1 MNYKHLLAVLFVGLL
16 VLVAVPLIGA
26 DEKPAAETEAVT
38 TAAGTEAVTPA
49 AENGAAVPAAESKF
63 ANDAEKISYAIG
75 ARTGQQLKQLKEMG
89 LEISLDQYINGVRD
103 AMYAKD
109 LAMSD
114 EAMKEVMQTFQKEM
128 MAKQK
133 VKQAEE
139 GKVNLAA
146 GKEFLAENAKQ
157 EGVKVLPSG
166 LQYQVLKEGT
176 GDSPSLNDKVKAHYE
191 GTLIDGTV
199 FDSSYKRDKP
209 SEFAVQGVIKGW
221 TEALQLMQVG
231 AKWKL
236 FVPPDL
242 AYGER
247 GRPSIPAN
255 STLIFEVELLEV
267 IKGQAGPAAGNT
279 LRITPKESK

>member
-114 EAMKEVMQTFQKEM
+114 EAMQEVMQTFQKEM